1 MIIGLTG
8 KNGSGK
14 GEAAA
19 YLAKIGFEY
28 HSLSDA
34 LRREAEKQGL
44 ECTRDNLYALG
55 NRMRREEG
63 AGVLAARTLEGLDL
77 SQNFVIDS
85 IRHPAEVE
93 ALRATGCFYLMVVT
107 APAEVRFERMKHRAR
122 EKDPQSLEAFL
133 ELESREAQSM
143 NPSDQQLQRTLEC
156 GDVAVENNGALKTLY
171 QQIDAF
177 IQNPESAST
186 NRLS

>member
-19 YLAKIGFEY
+19 YLQKIGFEY

-55 NRMRREEG
+55 NRMRGDEG
-63 AGVLAARTLEGLDL
+63 PGVLAARTLEGLDL

-93 ALRATGCFYLMVVT
+93 VLRATGCFYLMVVT

-133 ELESREAQSM
+133 ELESREAQSS
-143 NPSDQQLQRTLEC
+143 NPSDQQLQKTLEC
-156 GDVAVENNGALKTLY
+156 GDVAVENKGSLELLY
-171 QQIDAF
+171 SQIDTF
-177 IQNPESAST
+177 VRNPKAASV
-186 NRLS
+186 NRSS